1 MNTITQTGEYMIT
14 NKMIAKALE
23 SFIENFDENE
33 KYLQGQRELRAE
45 CEARHKRLEEQKKQ
59 ALTNEHNFNCGG
71 C

>member
-1 MNTITQTGEYMIT
+1 
-14 NKMIAKALE
+14 MIAKALE